1 VVPRSFRTSKHI
13 LEYGVEDQLVLELK
27 PTDIEM
33 DETKD
38 ILDSHIPILM
48 NEDNM
53 IQEQEFF
60 P

>member
-1 VVPRSFRTSKHI
+1 M
-13 LEYGVEDQLVLELK
+13 EDQLVLELK
-27 PTDIEM
+27 PTGIMTDGAKE
-33 DETKD
+33 K
-38 ILDSHIPILM
+38 LDSHIPILM

>member
-1 VVPRSFRTSKHI
+1 MT
-13 LEYGVEDQLVLELK
+13 DQLVLELK
-27 PTDIEM
+27 PMDIEM

>member
-1 VVPRSFRTSKHI
+1 M
-13 LEYGVEDQLVLELK
+13 EDQLVLELK
-27 PTDIEM
+27 PTDIET
-33 DETKD
+33 DESKD
-38 ILDSHIPILM
+38 AVDSHIPILM